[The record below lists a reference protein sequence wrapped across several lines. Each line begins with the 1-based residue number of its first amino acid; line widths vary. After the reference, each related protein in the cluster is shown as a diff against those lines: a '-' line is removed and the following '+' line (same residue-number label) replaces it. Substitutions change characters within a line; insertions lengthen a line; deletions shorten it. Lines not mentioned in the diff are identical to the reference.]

1 MTTKTIASKIPHH
14 RLISKDIAQRL
25 GYKVKALELP
35 ASSKAGD
42 SAPDNSTSD
51 VTDVNDVSDVSDVSD
66 VTDVTD
72 ITPAYV
78 LLGPDNKVC
87 YRGQKLIPSKDQVFE
102 IQVCASE
109 AEAWNRDTPDY
120 FHDLGISFSL
130 LKNIPYHS
138 IRLMALDLG
147 NGPED
152 VWEISYRLKVD
163 GATYIEQGP
172 FLTILIANIFLE
184 CTPEISENDEAIS
197 DEIPIEV

>member
-1 MTTKTIASKIPHH
+1 MTTAIASKIPHH

-35 ASSKAGD
+35 ASSKAGN

-51 VTDVNDVSDVSDVSD
+51 VTDV
-66 VTDVTD
+66 TDV
-72 ITPAYV
+72 TPAYV

-138 IRLMALDLG
+138 IRLMVLDLG

-163 GATYIEQGP
+163 GATYIEQGA

-184 CTPEISENDEAIS
+184 CTPEISENDAALS
-197 DEIPIEV
+197 DDIPIEV